1 MMLYKMFLTNA
12 LMIQHVLNVRE
23 KEKSSFCNWKRE
35 MQSQKSIA
43 QIFFSVTK
51 MWDLLDAA
59 LCYFIEKQIFEI
71 CRNFVVS
78 INTKTLIIRS
88 YGRFNS

>member
-43 QIFFSVTK
+43 QIFF
-51 MWDLLDAA
+51 LLQR
-59 LCYFIEKQIFEI
+59 CEI
-71 CRNFVVS
+71 S
-78 INTKTLIIRS
+78 
-88 YGRFNS
+88 